1 MRRMLLL
8 AGVMVVALLAR
19 GQAQSKNLDIYWIDV
34 EGGAA
39 TLIVA
44 PTGESML
51 IDTGWET
58 DGRDAKRIAAA
69 ANQAGVKKIDHL
81 VISHYHG
88 DHVGGLP
95 ALSKLIPIER
105 FYSRGDNVEPANQK
119 WYDNLKTASG
129 GRTRT
134 VKAGDRIPFGGA
146 EALIVTSNEK
156 VIDAPLK
163 GGGPNPLCANAER
176 KTSAGLENS
185 GVVGLRLAYGRFTFL
200 DLIDLDWH
208 QEMELTCPVNK
219 LGTVTVFQTDR
230 HGSWDGAGAPAFLGA
245 IKPQVV
251 VFNNG
256 PKKGLGQEQVDAGV
270 TPTTGPGAKVQRYE
284 RNAYARAAALP
295 GVEGIWQGHLS
306 LLDSDPKH
314 NTSRDMIAN
323 LEDTADCKGN
333 WIKASV
339 APDGKFTITNGR
351 NGFSKTYAAR

>member
-1 MRRMLLL
+1 MRRIVIL
-8 AGVMVVALLAR
+8 AVGIMVALLAR
-19 GQAQSKNLDIYWIDV
+19 GQAQSRNLDIYWIDV

-58 DGRDAKRIAAA
+58 DGRDAKRIMAAA
-69 ANQAGVKKIDHL
+69 SQAGLKKIDHL

-95 ALSKLIPIER
+95 ALSKQIPIDR
-105 FYSRGDNVEPANQK
+105 FYSRGDNVEPVNQK

-134 VKAGDRIPFGGA
+134 VKAGDRISFGGA

-156 VIDAPLK
+156 VIDTPVK
-163 GGGPNPLCANAER
+163 GGGPNPLCAAAER

-185 GVVGLRLAYGRFTFL
+185 GVVGLRLSYGRFTFL

-256 PKKGLGQEQVDAGV
+256 PKKGLGQAQVDADAKAT
-270 TPTTGPGAKVQRYE
+270 TPAGAKVQPYE
-284 RNAYARAAALP
+284 RNGYARAATLP
-295 GVEGIWQGHLS
+295 GIEGIWQAHLS
-306 LLDSDPKH
+306 LLDQDPKH

-323 LEDTADCKGN
+323 LEDTTDCKGN

-351 NGFSKTYAAR
+351 NGFSKMYAAR

>member
-1 MRRMLLL
+1 MRRILLL
-8 AGVMVVALLAR
+8 AGGLVVALLAR

-58 DGRDAKRIAAA
+58 DGRDAKRIVAA
-69 ANQAGVKKIDHL
+69 ANQAGLEKIDHL

-95 ALSKLIPIER
+95 ALSKLIPIDR
-105 FYSRGDNVEPANQK
+105 FYSRGDNVEPVNQK
-119 WYDNLKTASG
+119 WYDNLTTASA

-134 VKAGDRIPFGGA
+134 VEAGDRISFGAA

-156 VIDAPLK
+156 VIDTPLK
-163 GGGPNPLCANAER
+163 GGGPNPLCADAER
-176 KTSAGLENS
+176 KASAGLENS
-185 GVVGLRLAYGRFTFL
+185 GVVGLRLSYGRFTFL

-256 PKKGLGQEQVDAGV
+256 PKKGLGQAQADANATAT
-270 TPTTGPGAKVQRYE
+270 TPAGAKVQPYE
-284 RNAYARAAALP
+284 RNGYARAAALP
-295 GVEGIWQGHLS
+295 GIEGIWQGHLS
-306 LLDSDPKH
+306 LLDQDPMH

-323 LEDTADCKGN
+323 FEDTADCKGN

-351 NGFSKTYAAR
+351 NGFSKSYAAR

>member
-1 MRRMLLL
+1 MRRILLL
-8 AGVMVVALLAR
+8 AGILLVALLTR
-19 GQAQSKNLDIYWIDV
+19 GQAQSRNLDIYWIDV

-58 DGRDAKRIAAA
+58 DGRDAQRIVAAA
-69 ANQAGVKKIDHL
+69 SQAGLKKIDHL

-95 ALSKLIPIER
+95 ALAKLIPIDR
-105 FYSRGDNVEPANQK
+105 FYSRGDNVEPVNQK

-129 GRTRT
+129 GRART
-134 VKAGDRIPFGGA
+134 VKPGDRISFGA
-146 EALIVTSNEK
+146 AQALIVTSNEQ
-156 VIDAPLK
+156 VIDTPLK
-163 GGGPNPLCANAER
+163 GGGPNPLCAAAET

-185 GVVGLRLAYGRFTFL
+185 GVVGLLLSYGRFTFL

-208 QEMELTCPVNK
+208 QEMQLTCPVNK

-245 IKPQVV
+245 IKPHLV

-256 PKKGLGQEQVDAGV
+256 PKKGLGQAQVDANA
-270 TPTTGPGAKVQRYE
+270 TPTSAGTKVQPYE

-295 GVEGIWQGHLS
+295 GIEGIWQVHLA
-306 LLDSDPKH
+306 LLDQDSKH

-323 LEDTADCKGN
+323 FEDTADCKGN
-333 WIKASV
+333 WIKGSV

>member
-8 AGVMVVALLAR
+8 AGILAVVSLVST
-19 GQAQSKNLDIYWIDV
+19 QAQSRNLDIYWIDV
-34 EGGAA
+34 EGGAS

-58 DGRDAKRIAAA
+58 DGRDAKRIVAVAK
-69 ANQAGVKKIDHL
+69 QAGLKKIDHL

-95 ALSKLIPIER
+95 ALAKMIPIDH
-105 FYSRGDNVEPANQK
+105 FYGRGDNVEAVNQK

-129 GRTRT
+129 GKATT
-134 VKAGDRIPFGGA
+134 VKAGDRIAFGAA
-146 EALIVTSNEK
+146 EALVVTSNQK
-156 VIDAPLK
+156 AIDRPLT

-176 KTSAGLENS
+176 KASAGLENS
-185 GVVGLRLAYGRFTFL
+185 GVVGLRLSYGRFTFL
-200 DLIDLDWH
+200 DLIDLDWY
-208 QEMELTCPVNK
+208 QEMELACPVNK
-219 LGTVTVFQTDR
+219 LGTVSVYQTDR

-256 PKKGLGQEQVDAGV
+256 PKKGLGQAQVDAK
-270 TPTTGPGAKVQRYE
+270 PTTPAGVKVPPYE
-284 RNAYARAAALP
+284 RNGYARAAALP
-295 GVEGIWQGHLS
+295 GIEGIWQEHLS
-306 LLDSDPKH
+306 LLDQDAKH

-323 LEDTADCKGN
+323 FEDTADCKGN

>member
-1 MRRMLLL
+1 MRRILLL
-8 AGVMVVALLAR
+8 AGVIVVALLAR
-19 GQAQSKNLDIYWIDV
+19 GQAQSRNLDIYWIDV
-34 EGGAA
+34 EGGAS

-58 DGRDAKRIAAA
+58 DGRDAKRIVAAA
-69 ANQAGVKKIDHL
+69 SQAGLKKIDHL

-95 ALSKLIPIER
+95 ALSKLIPIDR
-105 FYSRGDNVEPANQK
+105 FYSRGDNVEPENQK

-134 VKAGDRIPFGGA
+134 VKAGDRISFGGA
-146 EALIVTSNEK
+146 QALVVTSNQK
-156 VIDAPLK
+156 VIDTPLK
-163 GGGPNPLCANAER
+163 GGGPNPLCADAER
-176 KTSAGLENS
+176 KASAGLENS
-185 GVVGLRLAYGRFTFL
+185 GVVGLLLSYGRFTFL

-219 LGTVTVFQTDR
+219 LGTVTVFQSDR

-256 PKKGLGQEQVDAGV
+256 PKKGLGQAQVDANA
-270 TPTTGPGAKVQRYE
+270 TPALAGTKVQPYE
-284 RNAYARAAALP
+284 RNGYARAAALP
-295 GVEGIWQGHLS
+295 GIEGIWQEHLS
-306 LLDSDPKH
+306 LLDQDPKH

-323 LEDTADCKGN
+323 VEDTADCKGN